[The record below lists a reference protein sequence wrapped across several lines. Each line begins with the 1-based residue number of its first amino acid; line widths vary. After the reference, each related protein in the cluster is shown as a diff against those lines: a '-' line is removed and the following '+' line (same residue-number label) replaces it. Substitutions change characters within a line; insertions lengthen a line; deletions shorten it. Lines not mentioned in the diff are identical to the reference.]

1 MKYIE
6 RFPRGVYVID
16 FEFHPANSIEGNKP
30 DPVCLVALNYLTG
43 QVRRYWRDELRQLPV
58 APFPCG
64 DDALTVAYY
73 ASAEV
78 DCFLAL
84 GWPLPV
90 NLLDLYCEFRVKT
103 NGLTPTYGAGL
114 IGALLY
120 FDFPS
125 QDAVNKDEMR
135 QVVLSGGPWS
145 PEVQESILAYCQRD
159 VTTLRTL
166 LAYMYPMI
174 DWPRA
179 LLRGQYMMAVSRMQ
193 DVGVPIDVPT
203 LKKIQAKWDLI
214 QDELIAGIDH
224 QYGVFEGRTFKV
236 AKWANYLERHQI
248 PWPRLASGE
257 LDFKDDTFR
266 EMSKAYRQVAP
277 MRELRSALSELRLSD
292 LRVGDDGRNRCLL
305 SPFRSKTG
313 RNQPSNSRFI
323 FGPSVW
329 LRSLIQPQ
337 PGWALAYI
345 DYCQQEFG
353 IAAAL
358 SGDQAM
364 MEAYRS
370 GDPYLAFARQAGAVP
385 ADVTKAT
392 HKAQRELFKQCV
404 LAVQYGMGA
413 ESLAIKIGQPVVT
426 ARWLLDLHRS
436 TYRKFWQWSDAALD
450 EFSLQG
456 RLWTTLG
463 WELRNSGAINPR
475 SVRNFP
481 MQANGAEILRV
492 ACIYLTEDGIRVCA
506 PVHDAVLIETRLD
519 AIDATAKRARDLM
532 VQASAQ
538 LLGGFPLACDVNVIR
553 YPGRYV
559 DERGK
564 TMWDTVIG
572 LLEVERPLADN
583 QGYPGQGA

>member
-1 MKYIE
+1 VKYIE
-6 RFPRGVYVID
+6 RFPKGVYVID
-16 FEFHPANSIEGNKP
+16 FEFHPADGVEGNKP

-43 QVRRYWRDELRQLPV
+43 QVWRYWRDELRQLPS

-73 ASAEV
+73 ASAEM

-103 NGLTPTYGAGL
+103 NGLSPAFGAGL

-125 QDAVNKDEMR
+125 QDAADKDEMR
-135 QVVLSGGPWS
+135 QLILSRGPWS
-145 PEVQESILAYCQRD
+145 PDIEAAILAYCQRD
-159 VTTLRTL
+159 VDALRTL

-179 LLRGQYMMAVSRMQ
+179 LLRGRYMMAVSRMQ
-193 DVGVPIDVPT
+193 DIGVPIDVPT
-203 LKKIQAKWDLI
+203 LKKMQAKWDLI

-224 QYGVFEGRTFKV
+224 QYGVFEGRTFK
-236 AKWANYLERHQI
+236 AARWADYLERHRI
-248 PWPRLASGE
+248 PWPRLPSGE
-257 LDFKDDTFR
+257 LDLKDDTFR
-266 EMSKAYRQVAP
+266 GMAKAYPQVAA

-313 RNQPSNSRFI
+313 RNQPSNTRFI

-329 LRSLIQPQ
+329 LRSLIQPR
-337 PGWALAYI
+337 PGWAVAYI

-364 MEAYRS
+364 MDAYRS
-370 GDPYLAFARQAGAVP
+370 GDPYLAFAKQAGAVP
-385 ADVTKAT
+385 ANATKAT
-392 HKAQRELFKQCV
+392 HKSQRELFKQCV

-413 ESLAIKIGQPVVT
+413 ESLAEKIGQPVIT

-436 TYRKFWQWSDAALD
+436 TYRAFWRWSDDSLD
-450 EFSLQG
+450 EFSLHG

-463 WELRNSGAINPR
+463 WELRASGVVNPR

-481 MQANGAEILRV
+481 MQANGAEILRL
-492 ACIYLTEDGIRVCA
+492 ACIYLTEAGIRVCA
-506 PVHDAVLIETRLD
+506 PVHDAVLIESRGD
-519 AIDATAKRARDLM
+519 ALEATVNHAMDLM
-532 VQASAQ
+532 LEASAQ
-538 LLGGFPLACDVNVIR
+538 VLGGFPLACDVNMIR
-553 YPGRYV
+553 HPDRYI
-559 DERGK
+559 DERGQA
-564 TMWDTVIG
+564 MWDTVIG
-572 LLEVERPLADN
+572 LV
-583 QGYPGQGA
+583 GAEQH

>member
-6 RFPRGVYVID
+6 RFPKGVYVID
-16 FEFHPANSIEGNKP
+16 FEFHPADGVEGNKP

-43 QVRRYWRDELRQLPV
+43 QVRRYWRDELKQLSC

-64 DDALTVAYY
+64 DEALTVAYF
-73 ASAEV
+73 ASAEM

-84 GWPLPV
+84 GWELPV
-90 NLLDLYCEFRVKT
+90 NMLDLYCEFRVKT
-103 NGLTPTYGAGL
+103 NGLSPTFGAGL

-125 QDAVNKDEMR
+125 QDAANKDEMR
-135 QVVLSGGPWS
+135 QLILSRGPWS
-145 PEVQESILAYCQRD
+145 PEIQAAILAYCQRD
-159 VTTLRTL
+159 VDALRTL

-179 LLRGQYMMAVSRMQ
+179 LLRGRYMMAVSRMQ
-193 DVGVPIDVPT
+193 HVGVPIDVPT
-203 LKKIQAKWDLI
+203 LKKMQAKWDLI

-224 QYGVFEGRTFKV
+224 QYGVFEGRTFK
-236 AKWANYLERHQI
+236 AARWADYLERHQI

-257 LDFKDDTFR
+257 LDLKDDTFR
-266 EMSKAYRQVAP
+266 GMAKAHPQVAA

-313 RNQPSNSRFI
+313 RNQPSNTRFI

-329 LRSLIQPQ
+329 LRSLIQPR
-337 PGWALAYI
+337 PGWAVAYI

-364 MEAYRS
+364 MDAYRS
-370 GDPYLAFARQAGAVP
+370 GDPYLAFAKQAGAVP
-385 ADVTKAT
+385 ANATKAT
-392 HKAQRELFKQCV
+392 HKSQRELFKQCV

-413 ESLAIKIGQPVVT
+413 ESLAEKIGQPVIT

-436 TYRKFWQWSDAALD
+436 TYRAFWRWSDASLD
-450 EFSLQG
+450 EFSLHG

-463 WELRNSGAINPR
+463 WELRADGVVNPR

-481 MQANGAEILRV
+481 MQANGAEILRL
-492 ACIYLTEDGIRVCA
+492 ACIYLTEAGIRVCA
-506 PVHDAVLIETRLD
+506 PVHDAVLIESRGNALE
-519 AIDATAKRARDLM
+519 ATVNQAMDLM
-532 VQASAQ
+532 VEASAQ
-538 LLGGFPLACDVNVIR
+538 VLGGFPLACDVNVIR
-553 YPGRYV
+553 HPDRYI
-559 DERGK
+559 DERGQA
-564 TMWDTVIG
+564 MWDTVIG
-572 LLEVERPLADN
+572 LVEAE
-583 QGYPGQGA
+583 QH

>member
-1 MKYIE
+1 M
-6 RFPRGVYVID
+6 D
-16 FEFHPANSIEGNKP
+16 FEYHPVGGREGNCP
-30 DPVCLVALNYLTG
+30 DPVCLVVRSYLTG
-43 QVRRYWRDELRQLPV
+43 QISRYWRDELKRMTS

-64 DDALTVAYY
+64 DDSLCVAYY
-73 ASAEV
+73 ASAEM

-84 GWPLPV
+84 GWQLPV
-90 NLLDLYCEFRVKT
+90 NLLDLFCEFRAKT
-103 NGLTPTYGAGL
+103 NGLAPQFGAGL

-120 FDFPS
+120 FDFPA
-125 QDAVNKDEMR
+125 QDAADKDDMR
-135 QVVLSGGPWS
+135 QLVLSRGPWGA
-145 PEVQESILAYCQRD
+145 EEQGAILDYCQGD
-159 VTTLRTL
+159 VDALRTL
-166 LAYMYPMI
+166 LAYMYPLV

-179 LLRGQYMMAVSRMQ
+179 LLRGRYMMAVSRMQ
-193 DVGVPIDVPT
+193 TVGVPIDLT
-203 LKKIQAKWDLI
+203 ALGEIQAKWDSI

-224 QYGVFEGRTFKV
+224 QYGVFDGRTFK
-236 AKWANYLERHQI
+236 ATLWADYLERHQI
-248 PWPRLASGE
+248 PWPRLESGE
-257 LDFKDDTFR
+257 LDLKDDTFR
-266 EMSKAYRQVAP
+266 DMAKAHPQVAP
-277 MRELRSALSELRLSD
+277 MRELRSALSELRLAD
-292 LRVGDDGRNRCLL
+292 LTVGDDGRNRCLL

-337 PGWALAYI
+337 PGWAVAYI

-385 ADVTKAT
+385 VDATKVT

-413 ESLAIKIGQPVVT
+413 ESLAAKIGQPVIT

-436 TYRKFWQWSDAALD
+436 TYRQFWQWSDAALD
-450 EFSLQG
+450 EFSFGG

-463 WELRNSGAINPR
+463 WELRASGPVNPR

-492 ACIYLTEDGIRVCA
+492 ACIYLTEAGIRVCA
-506 PVHDAVLIETRLD
+506 PVHDAVLIEAQLDVLD
-519 AIDATAKRARDLM
+519 ATVKRAKDLM
-532 VQASAQ
+532 IEASAQ
-538 LLGGFPLACDVNVIR
+538 VLGGFPLSCDVNAIR
-553 YPGRYV
+553 HPGRYL

-564 TMWDTVIG
+564 TMWDTVLG
-572 LLEVERPLADN
+572 LIKAGAPMAVSQR
-583 QGYPGQGA
+583 YHGQEA